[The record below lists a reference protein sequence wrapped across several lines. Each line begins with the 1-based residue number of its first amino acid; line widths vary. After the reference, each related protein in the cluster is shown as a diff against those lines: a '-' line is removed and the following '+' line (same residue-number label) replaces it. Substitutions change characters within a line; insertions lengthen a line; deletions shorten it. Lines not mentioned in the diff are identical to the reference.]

1 MLLECLA
8 FKWGFYA
15 RERLPVEQLPINF
28 GISCEHYAK
37 ITWFYTF
44 IHWFFTICKKDLSL
58 DLFYSEIIHC
68 KYLIHG
74 QIGESLSDCRYAV
87 FFAESWQKSTS
98 HHNWQ
103 WNCEF
108 STKSK
113 CPINYCS
120 LRTLLI
126 LKKKKWGVEFFL
138 FYNRYDKG
146 QDLS

>member
-1 MLLECLA
+1 M
-8 FKWGFYA
+8 
-15 RERLPVEQLPINF
+15 
-28 GISCEHYAK
+28 
-37 ITWFYTF
+37 
-44 IHWFFTICKKDLSL
+44 
-58 DLFYSEIIHC
+58 
-68 KYLIHG
+68 HG
-74 QIGESLSDCRYAV
+74 QIGESLSDCRIYAV

-126 LKKKKWGVEFFL
+126 SKKKMGCWIFFVL
-138 FYNRYDKG
+138 QSLWQRTRLV
-146 QDLS
+146 LSACVYETKRPWSKDVLAGIKSNDNTVVHGISILCMWIDSCQIVIGLAGLAGTVYL